1 MEQSLVIHAVIL
13 EELCI
18 VTKIAKK
25 PVESPESLLRA
36 IKPTRKGPSF
46 EGLWLQ
52 NGELKFDKRPLWMPP
67 VACSVHTNKKQT
79 FKLAFAT
86 GFVQIKARNLPLHDF
101 TSTGCA

>member
-13 EELCI
+13 EKLRV
-18 VTKIAKK
+18 VTEISEK
-25 PVESPESLLRA
+25 PLESPERSLRA
-36 IKPTRKGPSF
+36 VQPTREGPSC
-46 EGLWLQ
+46 EGLRFE
-52 NGELKFDKRPLWMPP
+52 NRELELYKRPLWMPP

-86 GFVQIKARNLPLHDF
+86 GFVQIKARNLSLHDF